1 MLEFINNFKTYIM
14 NTFKKNI
21 FLLILVSLFIN
32 CESKTNLSDIQ
43 IEKKVDDLIAQMTI
57 DEKVGQMTQIDQRFL
72 DTITDLSTYSIGSL
86 LSGGGSHPSV
96 NEPQAW
102 LDMYNKY
109 QSETLKNRLGIP
121 LVYGIDAVH
130 GHNNVYGATIF
141 PQNIGLGA
149 TNNPELIYEISKATS
164 LEVAATGIDWTF
176 SPCLSSPEDYRW
188 GRTYEGFSSD
198 PNIVE
203 ILGAAAVE
211 GYQSVETETGKKVI
225 ACAKHF
231 IGDGNTE
238 FGTGMNGLVDRGN
251 TILTSEELK
260 EKLLPKYKAAIDAN
274 VQTVMASYN
283 SWNGIKC
290 HGSKELLTDILKIE
304 LGFEGFVISDWQGID
319 EIPGDYK
326 SDIITSINAGIDMV
340 MVSGQGQPYK
350 KFMKLLK
357 ESIQEGSIP
366 MSRID
371 DAVKR
376 ILKVKFSNGLF
387 DSPLVTNESLDII
400 GSEKHREIA
409 RQAVRESVV
418 ILKNDGL
425 LPISKEISSIIVA
438 GRGADNLGM
447 QCGGWTINWQGGQG
461 DITVGKTILDG
472 INNSVSADTNV
483 IYSKDGSDLSSVS
496 GDLAV
501 VVIGEDPYTE
511 FFGDKDSLDLLKEDI
526 DTINQLKNKGYKVFV
541 LLISGRPMNVADHI
555 DEWDGFAA
563 IWLPGSE
570 GDGVSDILF
579 GDYPSTGRLSYPWPI
594 QAEKGANAKT
604 SDLLFDVGFG
614 L

>member
-1 MLEFINNFKTYIM
+1 MKKFIIFLS
-14 NTFKKNI
+14 
-21 FLLILVSLFIN
+21 FLLINISCDNIDSN
-32 CESKTNLSDIQ
+32 NLSEAEIS
-43 IEKKVDDLIAQMTI
+43 KKVSELIDSMTL

-86 LSGGGSHPSV
+86 LSGGGSHPKV

-109 QSETLKNRLGIP
+109 QDETLKNRLGIP
-121 LVYGIDAVH
+121 LIYGIDAVH

-149 TNNPELIYEISKATS
+149 TNNPELVYKISEATS

-198 PNIVE
+198 PVLVE
-203 ILGAAAVE
+203 KLGKAAVE
-211 GYQSVETETGKKVI
+211 GYQNALTNSGKKVV

-251 TILTSEELK
+251 TVLTTDELK
-260 EKLLPKYKAAIDAN
+260 EKLLPKYQAAIDAN
-274 VQTVMASYN
+274 VQTIMASYN
-283 SWNGIKC
+283 SWNGVKC
-290 HGSKELLTDILKIE
+290 HGSKELLTDILKVE
-304 LGFEGFVISDWQGID
+304 MGFEGFVISDWQGID
-319 EIPGDYK
+319 EIPGNYK
-326 SDIITSINAGIDMV
+326 SDIITSINAGVDMV

-350 KFMKLLK
+350 KFMRLLK
-357 ESIQEGSIP
+357 ENVEEGSIS
-366 MSRID
+366 MDRID
-371 DAVKR
+371 DAVSR
-376 ILKVKFSNGLF
+376 ILKVKLRNGLF
-387 DSPLVTNESLDII
+387 SNPMVQNDNLQVI
-400 GSEKHREIA
+400 GSDDHRNIA

-418 ILKNDGL
+418 VLKNENL
-425 LPISKEISSIIVA
+425 IPISKESKSIVVA

-461 DITVGKTILDG
+461 DITIGTTILDG
-472 INNSVSADTNV
+472 IKESVSTETKV
-483 IYSKDGSDLSSVS
+483 IHSKDGTDLGNVS
-496 GDLAV
+496 GDLAI

-511 FFGDKDSLDLLKEDI
+511 FFGDKDNLDLLEEDI
-526 DTINQLKNKGYKVFV
+526 QTINNLKDKGYKVLV
-541 LLISGRPMNVADHI
+541 LLISGRPMNIADHL
-555 DEWDGFAA
+555 DNWDGFAA

-570 GDGVSDILF
+570 GNGVSDILF
-579 GDYPSTGRLSYPWPI
+579 GDFQSTGKLSYPWPLN
-594 QAEKGANAKT
+594 AEDGANAPEN
-604 SDLLFDVGFG
+604 DLLYNIGFG

>member
-1 MLEFINNFKTYIM
+1 MKKFIIFLS
-14 NTFKKNI
+14 
-21 FLLILVSLFIN
+21 FLLINISCDNIDSN
-32 CESKTNLSDIQ
+32 NLSEAEIS
-43 IEKKVDDLIAQMTI
+43 KKVSELIDSMTL

-86 LSGGGSHPSV
+86 LSGGGSHPKV

-109 QSETLKNRLGIP
+109 QEETLKNRLGIP
-121 LVYGIDAVH
+121 LIYGIDAVH

-149 TNNPELIYEISKATS
+149 TNNPELVYKISEATS

-198 PNIVE
+198 PALVE
-203 ILGAAAVE
+203 KLGKAAVE
-211 GYQSVETETGKKVI
+211 GYQNAITNSGKKVV

-251 TILTSEELK
+251 TVLTTNELK
-260 EKLLPKYKAAIDAN
+260 EKLLPKYQAAIDAN
-274 VQTVMASYN
+274 VQTIMASYN
-283 SWNGIKC
+283 SWNGVKC
-290 HGSKELLTDILKIE
+290 HGSKELLTDILKVE
-304 LGFEGFVISDWQGID
+304 MGFEGFVISDWQGID
-319 EIPGDYK
+319 EIPGNYK
-326 SDIITSINAGIDMV
+326 SDIITSINAGVDMV

-350 KFMKLLK
+350 KFMRLLK
-357 ESIQEGSIP
+357 ENVEEGSIS
-366 MSRID
+366 MERID
-371 DAVKR
+371 DAVSR
-376 ILKVKFSNGLF
+376 ILKVKLRNGLF
-387 DSPLVTNESLDII
+387 SNPMVQNDNLQVI
-400 GSEKHREIA
+400 GSDDHRNIA

-418 ILKNDGL
+418 VLKNENL
-425 LPISKEISSIIVA
+425 IPISKESKSIVVA

-461 DITVGKTILDG
+461 DITIGTTILDG
-472 INNSVSADTNV
+472 IKESVSTETKV
-483 IYSKDGSDLSSVS
+483 IHSKDGTDLGNVS
-496 GDLAV
+496 GDLAI

-511 FFGDKDSLDLLKEDI
+511 FFGDKDNLDLLEEDI
-526 DTINQLKNKGYKVFV
+526 QTINNLKDKGYKVLV
-541 LLISGRPMNVADHI
+541 LLISGRPMNIADHL
-555 DEWDGFAA
+555 DNWDGFAA
-563 IWLPGSE
+563 IWLPGTE
-570 GDGVSDILF
+570 GNGVSDILF
-579 GDYPSTGRLSYPWPI
+579 GDFQSTGKLSYPWPLN
-594 QAEKGANAKT
+594 AEDGANAPEN
-604 SDLLFDVGFG
+604 DLLYNIGFG

>member
-1 MLEFINNFKTYIM
+1 MKKFIIFLS
-14 NTFKKNI
+14 
-21 FLLILVSLFIN
+21 FLLINISCDNIDSN
-32 CESKTNLSDIQ
+32 NLSEAEIS
-43 IEKKVDDLIAQMTI
+43 KKVSELIDLMTL

-86 LSGGGSHPSV
+86 LSGGGSHPKV

-109 QSETLKNRLGIP
+109 QEETLKNRLGIP
-121 LVYGIDAVH
+121 LIYGIDAVH

-149 TNNPELIYEISKATS
+149 TNNPELVYKISEATS

-198 PNIVE
+198 PVLVE
-203 ILGAAAVE
+203 KLGKAAVE
-211 GYQSVETETGKKVI
+211 GYQNALTNSGKKVV

-251 TILTSEELK
+251 TVLTTDELK
-260 EKLLPKYKAAIDAN
+260 EKLLPKYQAAIDAN
-274 VQTVMASYN
+274 VQTIMASYN
-283 SWNGIKC
+283 SWNGVKC
-290 HGSKELLTDILKIE
+290 HGSKELLTDILKVE
-304 LGFEGFVISDWQGID
+304 MGFEGFVISDWQGID
-319 EIPGDYK
+319 EIPGNYK
-326 SDIITSINAGIDMV
+326 SDIITSINAGVDMV

-350 KFMKLLK
+350 KFMRLLK
-357 ESIQEGSIP
+357 ENVEEGSIS
-366 MSRID
+366 MERID
-371 DAVKR
+371 DAVSR
-376 ILKVKFSNGLF
+376 ILKVKLRNGLF
-387 DSPLVTNESLDII
+387 TNPIVQNDNLQVI
-400 GSEKHREIA
+400 GSDDHRNIA

-418 ILKNDGL
+418 VLKNENL
-425 LPISKEISSIIVA
+425 IPISKESKSIVVA

-461 DITVGKTILDG
+461 DITIGTTILDG
-472 INNSVSADTNV
+472 IKESVSTETKV
-483 IYSKDGSDLSSVS
+483 IHSKDGTDLGNVS
-496 GDLAV
+496 GDLAI

-511 FFGDKDSLDLLKEDI
+511 FFGDKDNLDLLEEDI
-526 DTINQLKNKGYKVFV
+526 QTINNLKDKGYKVLV
-541 LLISGRPMNVADHI
+541 LLISGRPMNIADHL
-555 DEWDGFAA
+555 DNWDGFAA
-563 IWLPGSE
+563 IWLPGTE
-570 GDGVSDILF
+570 GNGVSDILF
-579 GDYPSTGRLSYPWPI
+579 GDFQSTGKLSYPWPLN
-594 QAEKGANAKT
+594 AEDGANAPEN
-604 SDLLFDVGFG
+604 DLLYNIGFG

>member
-1 MLEFINNFKTYIM
+1 MKKFIIFLS
-14 NTFKKNI
+14 
-21 FLLILVSLFIN
+21 FLLINISCDNIDSN
-32 CESKTNLSDIQ
+32 NLSEAEIS
-43 IEKKVDDLIAQMTI
+43 KKVSELIDSMTL

-86 LSGGGSHPSV
+86 LSGGGSHPKV

-109 QSETLKNRLGIP
+109 QEETLKNRLGIP
-121 LVYGIDAVH
+121 LIYGIDAVH

-149 TNNPELIYEISKATS
+149 TNNPELVYKISEATS

-198 PNIVE
+198 PVLVE
-203 ILGAAAVE
+203 KLGKAAVE
-211 GYQSVETETGKKVI
+211 GYQNALTNSGKKVV

-251 TILTSEELK
+251 TVLTTDELK
-260 EKLLPKYKAAIDAN
+260 EKLLPKYQAAIDAN
-274 VQTVMASYN
+274 VQTIMASYN
-283 SWNGIKC
+283 SWNGVKC
-290 HGSKELLTDILKIE
+290 HGSKELLTDILKVE
-304 LGFEGFVISDWQGID
+304 MGFEGFVISDWQGID
-319 EIPGDYK
+319 EIPGNYK
-326 SDIITSINAGIDMV
+326 SDIITSINAGVDMV

-350 KFMKLLK
+350 KFMRLLK
-357 ESIQEGSIP
+357 ENVEEGSIS
-366 MSRID
+366 MERID
-371 DAVKR
+371 DAVSR
-376 ILKVKFSNGLF
+376 ILKVKLRNGLF
-387 DSPLVTNESLDII
+387 SNPIVQNDNLQVI
-400 GSEKHREIA
+400 GSDDHRNIA

-418 ILKNDGL
+418 VLKNENL
-425 LPISKEISSIIVA
+425 IPISKESKSIVVA

-461 DITVGKTILDG
+461 DITIGTTILDG
-472 INNSVSADTNV
+472 IKESVSTETKV
-483 IYSKDGSDLSSVS
+483 IHSKDGTDLGNVS
-496 GDLAV
+496 GDLAI

-511 FFGDKDSLDLLKEDI
+511 FFGDKDNLDLLEEDI
-526 DTINQLKNKGYKVFV
+526 QTINNLKDKGYKVLV
-541 LLISGRPMNVADHI
+541 LLISGRPMNIADHLNN
-555 DEWDGFAA
+555 WDGFAA
-563 IWLPGSE
+563 IWLPGTE
-570 GDGVSDILF
+570 GNGVSDILF
-579 GDYPSTGRLSYPWPI
+579 GDFQSTGKLSYPWPLN
-594 QAEKGANAKT
+594 AEDGANAPEN
-604 SDLLFDVGFG
+604 DLLYNIGFG

>member
-1 MLEFINNFKTYIM
+1 MKKFIIFLS
-14 NTFKKNI
+14 
-21 FLLILVSLFIN
+21 FLLINISCDNIDSN
-32 CESKTNLSDIQ
+32 NLSEAEIS
-43 IEKKVDDLIAQMTI
+43 KKVSELIDSMTL

-86 LSGGGSHPSV
+86 LSGGGSHPKV

-109 QSETLKNRLGIP
+109 QEETLKNRLGIP
-121 LVYGIDAVH
+121 LIYGIDAVH

-149 TNNPELIYEISKATS
+149 TNNPELVYKISEATS

-198 PNIVE
+198 PVLVE
-203 ILGAAAVE
+203 KLGKAAVE
-211 GYQSVETETGKKVI
+211 GYQNALTNSGKKVV

-251 TILTSEELK
+251 TVLTTDELK
-260 EKLLPKYKAAIDAN
+260 EKLLPKYQAAIDAN
-274 VQTVMASYN
+274 VQTIMASYN
-283 SWNGIKC
+283 SWNGVKC
-290 HGSKELLTDILKIE
+290 HGSKELLTDILKVDM
-304 LGFEGFVISDWQGID
+304 GFEGFVISDWQGID
-319 EIPGDYK
+319 EIPGNYK
-326 SDIITSINAGIDMV
+326 SDIITSINAGVDMV

-350 KFMKLLK
+350 KFMRLLK
-357 ESIQEGSIP
+357 ENVEEGSIS
-366 MSRID
+366 MERID
-371 DAVKR
+371 DAVSR
-376 ILKVKFSNGLF
+376 ILKVKLRNGLF
-387 DSPLVTNESLDII
+387 TNPIVQNDNLQVI
-400 GSEKHREIA
+400 GSDDHRNIA

-418 ILKNDGL
+418 VLKNENL
-425 LPISKEISSIIVA
+425 IPISKESKSIVVA

-461 DITVGKTILDG
+461 DITIGTTILDG
-472 INNSVSADTNV
+472 IKASVSTETKV
-483 IYSKDGSDLSSVS
+483 IHSKDGTDLGNVS
-496 GDLAV
+496 GDLAI

-511 FFGDKDSLDLLKEDI
+511 FFGDKDNLDLLEEDI
-526 DTINQLKNKGYKVFV
+526 QTINNLKEKGYKVLV
-541 LLISGRPMNVADHI
+541 LLISGRPMNIADHL
-555 DEWDGFAA
+555 DNWDGFAA
-563 IWLPGSE
+563 IWLPGTE
-570 GDGVSDILF
+570 GNGVSDILF
-579 GDYPSTGRLSYPWPI
+579 GDFQSTGKLSYPWPLN
-594 QAEKGANAKT
+594 AEDGANAPEN
-604 SDLLFDVGFG
+604 DLLYNIGFG

>member
-1 MLEFINNFKTYIM
+1 MI
-14 NTFKKNI
+14 
-21 FLLILVSLFIN
+21 S
-32 CESKTNLSDIQ
+32 ESEID
-43 IEKKVDDLIAQMTI
+43 KKVDKLIQSMTL

-86 LSGGGSHPSV
+86 LSGGGSHPKV

-102 LDMYNKY
+102 LDMYNSY
-109 QSETLKNRLGIP
+109 QSETLKSRLQIP
-121 LVYGIDAVH
+121 LIYGIDAVH

-149 TNNPELIYEISKATS
+149 TNNPELIFKISEATS
-164 LEVAATGIDWTF
+164 IEVAATGIDWTF

-198 PNIVE
+198 PSLVE
-203 ILGAAAVE
+203 ILGEASVK
-211 GYQSVETETGKKVI
+211 GYQSAQTNSGKKVV

-251 TILTSEELK
+251 TILTVEELK
-260 EKLLPKYKAAIDAN
+260 EKLLPKYQAAIDAD
-274 VQTVMASYN
+274 VQTIMASYN
-283 SWNGIKC
+283 SWNGVKC

-304 LGFEGFVISDWQGID
+304 MGFDGFVISDWQGID

-350 KFMKLLK
+350 KFMRLLK
-357 ESIQEGSIP
+357 ESVEEGSIP
-366 MSRID
+366 LARID

-376 ILKVKFSNGLF
+376 ILKVKIRNGLF
-387 DSPLVTNESLDII
+387 DNPLVENDALKVI
-400 GSEKHREIA
+400 GSDAHRDIA

-418 ILKNDGL
+418 VLKNDDII
-425 LPISKEISSIIVA
+425 PISKDSKSIVVA

-461 DITVGKTILDG
+461 DITIGTTILDG
-472 INNSVSADTNV
+472 IKKSVSAETNV
-483 IYSKDGSDLSSVS
+483 IYSEDGQDLNDVD
-496 GDLAV
+496 GELAV

-511 FFGDKDSLDLLKEDI
+511 FFGDKDNLDLLNDDI
-526 DTINQLKNKGYKVFV
+526 NTINNLKNKGYKVMV
-541 LLISGRPMNVADHI
+541 LLISGRPMNIAEHI
-555 DEWDGFAA
+555 DDWDGFAA

-579 GDYPSTGRLSYPWPI
+579 GDFQSTGKLSYPWPI
-594 QAEKGANAKT
+594 KAEYGANADDK
-604 SDLLFDVGFG
+604 DLLFNFG
-614 L
+614 YGL

>member
-1 MLEFINNFKTYIM
+1 MI
-14 NTFKKNI
+14 
-21 FLLILVSLFIN
+21 S
-32 CESKTNLSDIQ
+32 ESEID
-43 IEKKVDDLIAQMTI
+43 KKVDKLIQSMTL

-86 LSGGGSHPSV
+86 LSGGGSHPKV

-102 LDMYNKY
+102 LDMYNSY
-109 QSETLKNRLGIP
+109 QSETLKSRLQIP
-121 LVYGIDAVH
+121 LIYGIDAVH

-149 TNNPELIYEISKATS
+149 TNNPELIFKISEATS
-164 LEVAATGIDWTF
+164 IEVAATGIDWTF

-198 PNIVE
+198 PSLVE
-203 ILGAAAVE
+203 IMGEASVK
-211 GYQSVETETGKKVI
+211 GYQSAQTNSGKKVV

-251 TILTSEELK
+251 TILTVDELK
-260 EKLLPKYKAAIDAN
+260 EKLLPKYQAAIDAD
-274 VQTVMASYN
+274 VQTIMASYN
-283 SWNGIKC
+283 SWNGVKC

-304 LGFEGFVISDWQGID
+304 MGFDGFVISDWQGID

-350 KFMKLLK
+350 KFMRLLK
-357 ESIQEGSIP
+357 ESAEEGSIP
-366 MSRID
+366 LARID

-376 ILKVKFSNGLF
+376 ILKVKIRNGLF
-387 DSPLVTNESLDII
+387 DNPLVENDALKVI
-400 GSEKHREIA
+400 GSDAHRDIA

-418 ILKNDGL
+418 VLKNDDII
-425 LPISKEISSIIVA
+425 PISKDSKSIVVA

-461 DITVGKTILDG
+461 DITIGTTILDG
-472 INNSVSADTNV
+472 IKKSVSAETNV
-483 IYSKDGSDLSSVS
+483 IYSKDGQDLNDVD
-496 GDLAV
+496 GELAV

-511 FFGDKDSLDLLKEDI
+511 FFGDKDNLDLLNDDI
-526 DTINQLKNKGYKVFV
+526 NTINNLKNKGYKVMV
-541 LLISGRPMNVADHI
+541 LLISGRPMNIAEHI
-555 DEWDGFAA
+555 DDWDGFAA

-579 GDYPSTGRLSYPWPI
+579 GDFQSTGKLSYPWPI
-594 QAEKGANAKT
+594 KAEHGANADDK
-604 SDLLFDVGFG
+604 DLLFNFG
-614 L
+614 YGL

>member
-1 MLEFINNFKTYIM
+1 MKKFIIFLS
-14 NTFKKNI
+14 
-21 FLLILVSLFIN
+21 FLLINISCNNIDSN
-32 CESKTNLSDIQ
+32 NLSEAEIS
-43 IEKKVDDLIAQMTI
+43 KKVSELIGSMTL

-86 LSGGGSHPSV
+86 LSGGGSHPKV

-109 QSETLKNRLGIP
+109 QEETLKNRLGIP
-121 LVYGIDAVH
+121 LIYGIDAVH

-149 TNNPELIYEISKATS
+149 TNNPELVYKISEATS

-198 PNIVE
+198 PVLVE
-203 ILGAAAVE
+203 KLGKAAVE
-211 GYQSVETETGKKVI
+211 GYQNALTNSGKKVV

-251 TILTSEELK
+251 TVLTTDKLK
-260 EKLLPKYKAAIDAN
+260 EKLLPKYQAAIDAN
-274 VQTVMASYN
+274 VQTIMASYN
-283 SWNGIKC
+283 SWNGVKC
-290 HGSKELLTDILKIE
+290 HGSKELLTDILKVE
-304 LGFEGFVISDWQGID
+304 MGFEGFVISDWQGID
-319 EIPGDYK
+319 EIPGNYK
-326 SDIITSINAGIDMV
+326 SDIITSINAGVDMV

-350 KFMKLLK
+350 KFMRLLK
-357 ESIQEGSIP
+357 ENVEEGSIS
-366 MSRID
+366 MERID
-371 DAVKR
+371 DAVSR
-376 ILKVKFSNGLF
+376 ILKVKLRNGLF
-387 DSPLVTNESLDII
+387 TNPIVQNDNLQVI
-400 GSEKHREIA
+400 GSDDHRNIA

-418 ILKNDGL
+418 VLKNENL
-425 LPISKEISSIIVA
+425 IPISKESKSIVVA

-461 DITVGKTILDG
+461 DITIGTTILDG
-472 INNSVSADTNV
+472 IKESVSTETKV
-483 IYSKDGSDLSSVS
+483 IHSKDGTDLGNVS
-496 GDLAV
+496 GDLAI

-511 FFGDKDSLDLLKEDI
+511 FFGDKDNLDLLEEDI
-526 DTINQLKNKGYKVFV
+526 QTINNLKEKGYKVLV
-541 LLISGRPMNVADHI
+541 LLISGRPMNIADHL
-555 DEWDGFAA
+555 DNWDGFAA
-563 IWLPGSE
+563 IWLPGTE
-570 GDGVSDILF
+570 GNGVSDILF
-579 GDYPSTGRLSYPWPI
+579 GDFQSTGKLSYPWPI
-594 QAEKGANAKT
+594 NTEDGANAPEN
-604 SDLLFDVGFG
+604 DLLYNIGFG

>member
-1 MLEFINNFKTYIM
+1 MKKYIV
-14 NTFKKNI
+14 FLS
-21 FLLILVSLFIN
+21 FLLINISCN
-32 CESKTNLSDIQ
+32 NSENNNLSEAEIS
-43 IEKKVDDLIAQMTI
+43 KKVSELIDSMTL

-86 LSGGGSHPSV
+86 LSGGGSHPKV

-109 QSETLKNRLGIP
+109 QEETLKNRLGIP
-121 LVYGIDAVH
+121 LIYGIDAVH

-149 TNNPELIYEISKATS
+149 TNNPELVYKISEATS

-198 PNIVE
+198 PVLVE
-203 ILGAAAVE
+203 KLGKAAVE
-211 GYQSVETETGKKVI
+211 GYQNALTNSGKKVV

-251 TILTSEELK
+251 TVLTTDELK
-260 EKLLPKYKAAIDAN
+260 EKLLPKYQAAIDAN
-274 VQTVMASYN
+274 VQTIMASYN
-283 SWNGIKC
+283 SWNGVKC
-290 HGSKELLTDILKIE
+290 HGSKELLTDILKVE
-304 LGFEGFVISDWQGID
+304 MGFEGFVISDWQGID
-319 EIPGDYK
+319 EIPGNYK
-326 SDIITSINAGIDMV
+326 SDIITSINAGVDMV

-350 KFMKLLK
+350 KFMRLLK
-357 ESIQEGSIP
+357 ENVEEGSIS
-366 MSRID
+366 MERID
-371 DAVKR
+371 DAVSR
-376 ILKVKFSNGLF
+376 ILKVKLRNGLF
-387 DSPLVTNESLDII
+387 TNPIVQNDNLQVI
-400 GSEKHREIA
+400 GSDDHRNIA

-418 ILKNDGL
+418 VLKNENL
-425 LPISKEISSIIVA
+425 IPISKESKSIVVA

-461 DITVGKTILDG
+461 DITIGTTILDG
-472 INNSVSADTNV
+472 IKESVSTETKV
-483 IYSKDGSDLSSVS
+483 IYSKDGTDLGNVS
-496 GDLAV
+496 GDLAI

-511 FFGDKDSLDLLKEDI
+511 FFGDKDNLDLLEEDI
-526 DTINQLKNKGYKVFV
+526 QTINNLKEKGYKVLV
-541 LLISGRPMNVADHI
+541 LLISGRPMNIADHL
-555 DEWDGFAA
+555 DNWDGFAA
-563 IWLPGSE
+563 IWLPGTE
-570 GDGVSDILF
+570 GNGVSDILF
-579 GDYPSTGRLSYPWPI
+579 GDFQSTGKLSYPWPI
-594 QAEKGANAKT
+594 NAEDGANAPEN
-604 SDLLFDVGFG
+604 DLLYNIGFG

>member
-1 MLEFINNFKTYIM
+1 MKKFIIFLS
-14 NTFKKNI
+14 
-21 FLLILVSLFIN
+21 FLLINISCDNIDSN
-32 CESKTNLSDIQ
+32 NLSEAEIS
-43 IEKKVDDLIAQMTI
+43 KKVSELIDSMTL

-86 LSGGGSHPSV
+86 LSGGGSHPKV

-109 QSETLKNRLGIP
+109 QEETLKNRLGIP
-121 LVYGIDAVH
+121 LIYGIDAVH

-149 TNNPELIYEISKATS
+149 TNNPELVYKISEATS

-198 PNIVE
+198 PVLVE
-203 ILGAAAVE
+203 KLGKAAVE
-211 GYQSVETETGKKVI
+211 GYQNALTNSGKKVV

-251 TILTSEELK
+251 TVLTTDELK
-260 EKLLPKYKAAIDAN
+260 EKLLPKYQAAIDAN
-274 VQTVMASYN
+274 VQTIMASYN
-283 SWNGIKC
+283 SWNGVKC
-290 HGSKELLTDILKIE
+290 HGSKELLTDILKVE
-304 LGFEGFVISDWQGID
+304 MGFEGFVISDWQGID
-319 EIPGDYK
+319 EIPGNYK
-326 SDIITSINAGIDMV
+326 SDIITSINAGVDMV

-350 KFMKLLK
+350 KFMRLLK
-357 ESIQEGSIP
+357 ENVEEGSIS
-366 MSRID
+366 MERID
-371 DAVKR
+371 DAVSR
-376 ILKVKFSNGLF
+376 ILKVKLRNGLF
-387 DSPLVTNESLDII
+387 TNPIVQNDNLQVI
-400 GSEKHREIA
+400 GSDDHRNIA

-418 ILKNDGL
+418 VLKNENII
-425 LPISKEISSIIVA
+425 PISKESKSIVVA

-461 DITVGKTILDG
+461 DITIGTTILDG
-472 INNSVSADTNV
+472 IKESVSTETKV
-483 IYSKDGSDLSSVS
+483 IHSKDGTDLGNVS
-496 GDLAV
+496 GDLAI

-511 FFGDKDSLDLLKEDI
+511 FFGDKDNLDLLEEDI
-526 DTINQLKNKGYKVFV
+526 QTINNLKEKGYKVLV
-541 LLISGRPMNVADHI
+541 LLISGRPMNIADHL
-555 DEWDGFAA
+555 DNWDGFAA
-563 IWLPGSE
+563 IWLPGTE
-570 GDGVSDILF
+570 GNGVSDILF
-579 GDYPSTGRLSYPWPI
+579 GDFQSTGKLSYPWPI
-594 QAEKGANAKT
+594 NAEDGANAPEN
-604 SDLLFDVGFG
+604 DLLYNIGFG

>member
-1 MLEFINNFKTYIM
+1 MKKFIIFLS
-14 NTFKKNI
+14 
-21 FLLILVSLFIN
+21 FLLINISCDNIDSN
-32 CESKTNLSDIQ
+32 NLSEAEIS
-43 IEKKVDDLIAQMTI
+43 KKVSELIDSMTL

-86 LSGGGSHPSV
+86 LSGGGSHPKV

-109 QSETLKNRLGIP
+109 QEETLKNRLGIP
-121 LVYGIDAVH
+121 LIYGIDAVH

-149 TNNPELIYEISKATS
+149 TNNPELVYKISEATS

-198 PNIVE
+198 PVLVE
-203 ILGAAAVE
+203 KLGKAAVE
-211 GYQSVETETGKKVI
+211 GYQNALTNSGKKVV

-251 TILTSEELK
+251 TVLTTDELK
-260 EKLLPKYKAAIDAN
+260 EKLLPKYQAAIDAN
-274 VQTVMASYN
+274 VQTIMASYN
-283 SWNGIKC
+283 SWNGVKC
-290 HGSKELLTDILKIE
+290 HGSKELLTDILKVDM
-304 LGFEGFVISDWQGID
+304 GFEGFVISDWQGID
-319 EIPGDYK
+319 EIPGNYK
-326 SDIITSINAGIDMV
+326 SDIITSINAGVDMV

-350 KFMKLLK
+350 KFMRLLK
-357 ESIQEGSIP
+357 ENVEEGSIS
-366 MSRID
+366 MERID
-371 DAVKR
+371 DAVSR
-376 ILKVKFSNGLF
+376 ILKVKLRNGLF
-387 DSPLVTNESLDII
+387 TNPIVQNDNLQVI
-400 GSEKHREIA
+400 GSDDHRNIA

-418 ILKNDGL
+418 VLKNENL
-425 LPISKEISSIIVA
+425 IPISKESKSIVVA

-461 DITVGKTILDG
+461 DITIGTTILEG
-472 INNSVSADTNV
+472 IKASVSTETKV
-483 IYSKDGSDLSSVS
+483 IHSKDGTDLGNVS
-496 GDLAV
+496 GDLAI

-511 FFGDKDSLDLLKEDI
+511 FFGDKDNLDLLEEDI
-526 DTINQLKNKGYKVFV
+526 QTINNLKEKGYKVLV
-541 LLISGRPMNVADHI
+541 LLISGRPMNIADHL
-555 DEWDGFAA
+555 DNWDGFAA
-563 IWLPGSE
+563 IWLPGTE
-570 GDGVSDILF
+570 GNGVSDILF
-579 GDYPSTGRLSYPWPI
+579 GDFQSTGKLSYPWPI
-594 QAEKGANAKT
+594 NTEDGANAPEN
-604 SDLLFDVGFG
+604 DLLYNIGFG

>member
-1 MLEFINNFKTYIM
+1 MKKYIV
-14 NTFKKNI
+14 
-21 FLLILVSLFIN
+21 FLWSLFLIN
-32 CESKTNLSDIQ
+32 ISCNNQSNSKLSENQ
-43 IEKKVDDLIAQMTI
+43 INKKVDEIIEMMNI
-57 DEKVGQMTQIDQRFL
+57 DEKIGQMTQIDQRFL
-72 DTITDLSTYSIGSL
+72 DTITDISTYSIGSL
-86 LSGGGSHPSV
+86 LSGGGSHPEI

-109 QSETLKNRLGIP
+109 QSESLKSRLQIP
-121 LVYGIDAVH
+121 LIYGIDAVH

-149 TNNPELIYEISKATS
+149 TNNPELIYKISEATS
-164 LEVAATGIDWTF
+164 IEVAATGIDWTF

-198 PNIVE
+198 PKRVE
-203 ILGAAAVE
+203 MLGEAAVL
-211 GYQSVETETGKKVI
+211 GYQNAKTSSGKSVV

-238 FGTGMNGLVDRGN
+238 FGTGMRGLVDRGN
-251 TILTSEELK
+251 TEMTVEELK
-260 EKLLPKYKAAIDAN
+260 LKLIPKYQAAVDAN

-283 SWNGIKC
+283 SWNGVKC
-290 HGSKELLTDILKIE
+290 HGSKELLTDILKVE
-304 LGFEGFVISDWQGID
+304 MGFKGFVISDWQGID

-340 MVSGQGQPYK
+340 MVSGQAQPYK

-357 ESIQEGSIP
+357 KSVQEGSIS
-366 MSRID
+366 MERID
-371 DAVKR
+371 DAVQR
-376 ILKVKFSNGLF
+376 ILKVKLRSGLF
-387 DSPLVTNESLDII
+387 ESPLVENSSLNTI
-400 GSEKHREIA
+400 GSDNHRKIA

-418 ILKNDGL
+418 LLKNENII
-425 LPISKEISSIIVA
+425 PISKNVNKLIVS

-447 QCGGWTINWQGGQG
+447 QCGGWTIDWQGGQG
-461 DITVGKTILDG
+461 DITIGTTILDG
-472 INNSVSADTNV
+472 IKNALSKETNI
-483 IYSKDGSDLSSVS
+483 IYSENALDLEDSD
-496 GDLAV
+496 GDLAI

-511 FFGDKDSLDLLKEDI
+511 FFGDKENLDLMDEDLN
-526 DTINQLKNKGYKVFV
+526 TIKNLKNKGYKVLV
-541 LLISGRPMNVADHI
+541 LLISGRPMNISDHI
-555 DEWDGFAA
+555 ENWDAFAA

-579 GDYPSTGRLSYPWPI
+579 GDYESTGTLSYPWPI
-594 QAEKGANAKT
+594 NTEDGANALANN
-604 SDLLFDVGFG
+604 LLFKIGFG

>member
-1 MLEFINNFKTYIM
+1 MKKFIIFLS
-14 NTFKKNI
+14 
-21 FLLILVSLFIN
+21 FLLINISCDNIDSN
-32 CESKTNLSDIQ
+32 NLSEAEIS
-43 IEKKVDDLIAQMTI
+43 KKVSELIDSMTL

-86 LSGGGSHPSV
+86 LSGGGSHPKV

-109 QSETLKNRLGIP
+109 QEETLKNRLGIP
-121 LVYGIDAVH
+121 LIYGIDAVH

-149 TNNPELIYEISKATS
+149 TNNPELVYKISEATS

-198 PNIVE
+198 PVLVE
-203 ILGAAAVE
+203 KLGKAAVE
-211 GYQSVETETGKKVI
+211 GYQNALTNSGKKIV

-251 TILTSEELK
+251 TVLTTDELK
-260 EKLLPKYKAAIDAN
+260 EKLLPKYQAAIDAN
-274 VQTVMASYN
+274 VQTIMASYN
-283 SWNGIKC
+283 SWNGVKC
-290 HGSKELLTDILKIE
+290 HGSKELLTDILKVDM
-304 LGFEGFVISDWQGID
+304 GFEGFVISDWQGID
-319 EIPGDYK
+319 EIPGNYK
-326 SDIITSINAGIDMV
+326 SDIITSINAGVDMV

-350 KFMKLLK
+350 KFMRLLK
-357 ESIQEGSIP
+357 ENVEEGSIS
-366 MSRID
+366 MERID
-371 DAVKR
+371 DAVSR
-376 ILKVKFSNGLF
+376 ILKVKLRNGLF
-387 DSPLVTNESLDII
+387 TNPIVQNDNLQVI
-400 GSEKHREIA
+400 GSDDHRNIA

-418 ILKNDGL
+418 VLKNENL
-425 LPISKEISSIIVA
+425 IPISKESKSIVVA

-461 DITVGKTILDG
+461 DITIGTTILDG
-472 INNSVSADTNV
+472 IKESVSTETKV
-483 IYSKDGSDLSSVS
+483 IHSKDGTDLGNVS
-496 GDLAV
+496 GDLAI

-511 FFGDKDSLDLLKEDI
+511 FFGDKDNLDLLEEDI
-526 DTINQLKNKGYKVFV
+526 QTINNLKEKGYKVLV
-541 LLISGRPMNVADHI
+541 LLISGRPMNIADHL
-555 DEWDGFAA
+555 DNWDGFAA
-563 IWLPGSE
+563 IWLPGTE
-570 GDGVSDILF
+570 GNGVSDILF
-579 GDYPSTGRLSYPWPI
+579 GDFQSTGKLSYPWPI
-594 QAEKGANAKT
+594 NTEDGANAPEN
-604 SDLLFDVGFG
+604 DLLYNIGFG

>member
-1 MLEFINNFKTYIM
+1 MI
-14 NTFKKNI
+14 
-21 FLLILVSLFIN
+21 S
-32 CESKTNLSDIQ
+32 ESEID
-43 IEKKVDDLIAQMTI
+43 KKVDKLIQSMTL

-86 LSGGGSHPSV
+86 LSGGGSHPKV

-102 LDMYNKY
+102 LDMYNGY
-109 QSETLKNRLGIP
+109 QSETLKSRLQIP
-121 LVYGIDAVH
+121 LIYGIDAVH
-130 GHNNVYGATIF
+130 GHNNVYGATIV
-141 PQNIGLGA
+141 PQNIGVGA
-149 TNNPELIYEISKATS
+149 TNNPELIFKISEATS
-164 LEVAATGIDWTF
+164 IEVAATGIDWTF

-198 PNIVE
+198 PSLVE
-203 ILGAAAVE
+203 ILGEASVK
-211 GYQSVETETGKKVI
+211 GYQSAQTNSGKKVV

-251 TILTSEELK
+251 TILTVDELK
-260 EKLLPKYKAAIDAN
+260 EKLLPKYQAAIDAD
-274 VQTVMASYN
+274 VQTIMASYN
-283 SWNGIKC
+283 SWNGVKC

-304 LGFEGFVISDWQGID
+304 MGFDGFVISDWQGID

-350 KFMKLLK
+350 KFMRLLK
-357 ESIQEGSIP
+357 ESVEEGSIP
-366 MSRID
+366 LARID

-376 ILKVKFSNGLF
+376 ILKVKIRNGLF
-387 DSPLVTNESLDII
+387 DNPLVENDALKVI
-400 GSEKHREIA
+400 GSDAHRDIA

-418 ILKNDGL
+418 VLKNDDII
-425 LPISKEISSIIVA
+425 PISKDSKSIVVA

-461 DITVGKTILDG
+461 DITIGTTILDG
-472 INNSVSADTNV
+472 IKKSVSAETNV
-483 IYSKDGSDLSSVS
+483 IYSEDGQDLNDVD
-496 GDLAV
+496 GELAV

-511 FFGDKDSLDLLKEDI
+511 FFGDKDNLDLLNDDI
-526 DTINQLKNKGYKVFV
+526 NTINNLKNKGYKVMV
-541 LLISGRPMNVADHI
+541 LLISGRPMNIAEHI
-555 DEWDGFAA
+555 DDWDGFAA

-579 GDYPSTGRLSYPWPI
+579 GDFQSTGKLSYPWPI
-594 QAEKGANAKT
+594 KAEHGANADDK
-604 SDLLFDVGFG
+604 DLLFNFG
-614 L
+614 YGL

>member
-1 MLEFINNFKTYIM
+1 MKKFIIFLS
-14 NTFKKNI
+14 
-21 FLLILVSLFIN
+21 FLLINISCDNIDSN
-32 CESKTNLSDIQ
+32 NLSEAEIS
-43 IEKKVDDLIAQMTI
+43 KKVSELIDSMTL

-86 LSGGGSHPSV
+86 LSGGGSHPKV

-109 QSETLKNRLGIP
+109 QEETLKNRLGIP
-121 LVYGIDAVH
+121 LIYGIDAVH

-149 TNNPELIYEISKATS
+149 TNNPELVYKISEATS

-198 PNIVE
+198 PVLVE
-203 ILGAAAVE
+203 KLGKAAVE
-211 GYQSVETETGKKVI
+211 GYQNALTNSGKKVV

-251 TILTSEELK
+251 TVLTTDELK
-260 EKLLPKYKAAIDAN
+260 EKLLPKYQAAIDAN
-274 VQTVMASYN
+274 VQTIMASYN
-283 SWNGIKC
+283 SWNGVKC
-290 HGSKELLTDILKIE
+290 HGSKELLTDILKVE
-304 LGFEGFVISDWQGID
+304 MGFEGFVISDWQGID
-319 EIPGDYK
+319 EIPGNYK
-326 SDIITSINAGIDMV
+326 SDIITSINAGVDMV

-350 KFMKLLK
+350 KFMRLLK
-357 ESIQEGSIP
+357 ENVEEGSIS
-366 MSRID
+366 MERID
-371 DAVKR
+371 DAVSR
-376 ILKVKFSNGLF
+376 ILKVKLRNGLF
-387 DSPLVTNESLDII
+387 TNPIVQNDNLQVI
-400 GSEKHREIA
+400 GSDDHRNIA

-418 ILKNDGL
+418 VLKNENL
-425 LPISKEISSIIVA
+425 IPISKESKSIVVA

-461 DITVGKTILDG
+461 DITIGTTILDG
-472 INNSVSADTNV
+472 IKESVSTETKV
-483 IYSKDGSDLSSVS
+483 IHSKDGEDLGNVS
-496 GDLAV
+496 GDLAI

-511 FFGDKDSLDLLKEDI
+511 FFGDKDNLDLLEEDI
-526 DTINQLKNKGYKVFV
+526 QTINNLKDKGYKVLV
-541 LLISGRPMNVADHI
+541 LLISGRPMNIADHL
-555 DEWDGFAA
+555 DNWDGFAS
-563 IWLPGSE
+563 IWLPGTE
-570 GDGVSDILF
+570 GNGVSDILF
-579 GDYPSTGRLSYPWPI
+579 GDFQSTGKLSYPWPLN
-594 QAEKGANAKT
+594 AEDGANT
-604 SDLLFDVGFG
+604 LENDLLYNIGFG

>member
-1 MLEFINNFKTYIM
+1 MS
-14 NTFKKNI
+14 
-21 FLLILVSLFIN
+21 FLLINISCN
-32 CESKTNLSDIQ
+32 NSENNNLSEAEIS
-43 IEKKVDDLIAQMTI
+43 KKVSELIDSMTL

-86 LSGGGSHPSV
+86 LSGGGSHPEV

-109 QSETLKNRLGIP
+109 QEETLKNRLGIP
-121 LVYGIDAVH
+121 LIYGIDAVH

-149 TNNPELIYEISKATS
+149 TNNPELVYKISEATS

-198 PNIVE
+198 PVLVE
-203 ILGAAAVE
+203 KLGKAAVE
-211 GYQSVETETGKKVI
+211 GYQNALTNSGKKVV

-251 TILTSEELK
+251 TVLTTDELK
-260 EKLLPKYKAAIDAN
+260 EKLLPKYRAAIDAN
-274 VQTVMASYN
+274 VQTIMASYN
-283 SWNGIKC
+283 SWNGVKC
-290 HGSKELLTDILKIE
+290 HGSKELLTDILKVE
-304 LGFEGFVISDWQGID
+304 MGFEGFVISDWQGID
-319 EIPGDYK
+319 EIPGNYK
-326 SDIITSINAGIDMV
+326 SDIITSINAGVDMV

-350 KFMKLLK
+350 KFMRLLK
-357 ESIQEGSIP
+357 ENVEEGSIS
-366 MSRID
+366 MERID
-371 DAVKR
+371 DAVSR
-376 ILKVKFSNGLF
+376 ILKVKLRNGLF
-387 DSPLVTNESLDII
+387 TNPIVQNDNLQVI
-400 GSEKHREIA
+400 GSDAHRNIA

-418 ILKNDGL
+418 VLKNENL
-425 LPISKEISSIIVA
+425 IPISKESKSIVVA

-461 DITVGKTILDG
+461 DITIGTTILDG
-472 INNSVSADTNV
+472 IKESVSAETKV
-483 IYSKDGSDLSSVS
+483 IHSKDGEDLGNVS
-496 GDLAV
+496 GDLAI

-511 FFGDKDSLDLLKEDI
+511 FFGDKDNLDLLEEDI
-526 DTINQLKNKGYKVFV
+526 QTINNLKDKGYKVLV
-541 LLISGRPMNVADHI
+541 LLISGRPMNIADHL
-555 DEWDGFAA
+555 DNWDGFAA
-563 IWLPGSE
+563 IWLPGTE
-570 GDGVSDILF
+570 GNGVSDILF
-579 GDYPSTGRLSYPWPI
+579 GDFQSTGKLSYPWPLN
-594 QAEKGANAKT
+594 AEDGANT
-604 SDLLFDVGFG
+604 RENDLLYNIGFG

>member
-1 MLEFINNFKTYIM
+1 MKKFIIFLS
-14 NTFKKNI
+14 
-21 FLLILVSLFIN
+21 FLLINISCDNIDSN
-32 CESKTNLSDIQ
+32 NLSEAEIS
-43 IEKKVDDLIAQMTI
+43 KKVSELIDSMTL

-86 LSGGGSHPSV
+86 LSGGGSHPKV

-109 QSETLKNRLGIP
+109 QEETLKNRLGIP
-121 LVYGIDAVH
+121 LIYGIDAVH

-149 TNNPELIYEISKATS
+149 TNNPELVYKISEATS

-198 PNIVE
+198 PVLVE
-203 ILGAAAVE
+203 KLGKAAVE
-211 GYQSVETETGKKVI
+211 GYQNALTNSGKKVV

-251 TILTSEELK
+251 TVLTTDELK
-260 EKLLPKYKAAIDAN
+260 EKLLPKYQAAIDAN
-274 VQTVMASYN
+274 VQTIMASYN
-283 SWNGIKC
+283 SWNGVKC
-290 HGSKELLTDILKIE
+290 HGSKELLTDILKVE
-304 LGFEGFVISDWQGID
+304 MGFEGFVISDWQGID
-319 EIPGDYK
+319 EIPGNYK
-326 SDIITSINAGIDMV
+326 SDIITSINAGVDMV

-350 KFMKLLK
+350 KFMRLLK
-357 ESIQEGSIP
+357 ENVEEGSIS
-366 MSRID
+366 MERID
-371 DAVKR
+371 DAVSR
-376 ILKVKFSNGLF
+376 ILKVKLRNGLF
-387 DSPLVTNESLDII
+387 TNPIVQNDNLQVI
-400 GSEKHREIA
+400 GSDDHRNIA

-418 ILKNDGL
+418 VLKNENL
-425 LPISKEISSIIVA
+425 IPISKESKSIVVA

-461 DITVGKTILDG
+461 DITIGTTILEG
-472 INNSVSADTNV
+472 IKESVSAETKV
-483 IYSKDGSDLSSVS
+483 IHSKDGTDLGNVS
-496 GDLAV
+496 GDLAI

-511 FFGDKDSLDLLKEDI
+511 FFGDKDNLDLLEEDI
-526 DTINQLKNKGYKVFV
+526 QTINNLKDKGYKVLV
-541 LLISGRPMNVADHI
+541 LLISGRPMNIADHL
-555 DEWDGFAA
+555 DNWDGFAA
-563 IWLPGSE
+563 IWLPGTE
-570 GDGVSDILF
+570 GNGVSDILF
-579 GDYPSTGRLSYPWPI
+579 GDFQSTGKLSYPWPLN
-594 QAEKGANAKT
+594 AEDGANAPEN
-604 SDLLFDVGFG
+604 DLLYNIGFG

>member
-1 MLEFINNFKTYIM
+1 MKKFIIFLS
-14 NTFKKNI
+14 
-21 FLLILVSLFIN
+21 FLLINISCDNIDSN
-32 CESKTNLSDIQ
+32 NLSEAEIS
-43 IEKKVDDLIAQMTI
+43 KKVSELIDSMTL

-86 LSGGGSHPSV
+86 LSGGGSHPKV

-109 QSETLKNRLGIP
+109 QEETLKNRLGIP
-121 LVYGIDAVH
+121 LIYGIDAVH

-149 TNNPELIYEISKATS
+149 TNNPELVYKISEATS

-198 PNIVE
+198 PVLVE
-203 ILGAAAVE
+203 KLGKAAVE
-211 GYQSVETETGKKVI
+211 GYQNALTNSGKKVV

-251 TILTSEELK
+251 TVLTTDELK
-260 EKLLPKYKAAIDAN
+260 EKLLPKYQAAIDAN
-274 VQTVMASYN
+274 VQTIMASYN
-283 SWNGIKC
+283 SWNGVKC
-290 HGSKELLTDILKIE
+290 HGSKELLTDILKVE
-304 LGFEGFVISDWQGID
+304 MGFEGFVISDWQGID
-319 EIPGDYK
+319 EIPGNYK
-326 SDIITSINAGIDMV
+326 SDIITSINAGVDMV

-350 KFMKLLK
+350 KFMRLLK
-357 ESIQEGSIP
+357 ENVEEGSIS
-366 MSRID
+366 MERID
-371 DAVKR
+371 DAVSR
-376 ILKVKFSNGLF
+376 ILKVKLRNGLF
-387 DSPLVTNESLDII
+387 TNPIVQNDNLQVI
-400 GSEKHREIA
+400 GSDDHRNIA

-418 ILKNDGL
+418 VLKNENL
-425 LPISKEISSIIVA
+425 IPISKESKSIVVA

-461 DITVGKTILDG
+461 DITIGTTILDG
-472 INNSVSADTNV
+472 IKESVSTETKV
-483 IYSKDGSDLSSVS
+483 IHSKDGTDLGNVS
-496 GDLAV
+496 GDLAI

-511 FFGDKDSLDLLKEDI
+511 FFGDKDNLDLLEEDI
-526 DTINQLKNKGYKVFV
+526 QTINNLKDKGYKVLV
-541 LLISGRPMNVADHI
+541 LLISGRPMNIADHL
-555 DEWDGFAA
+555 DNWDGFAA
-563 IWLPGSE
+563 IWLPGTE
-570 GDGVSDILF
+570 GNGVSDILF
-579 GDYPSTGRLSYPWPI
+579 GDFQSTGKLSYPWPI
-594 QAEKGANAKT
+594 NTEDGANAPEN
-604 SDLLFDVGFG
+604 DLLYNIGFG

>member
-1 MLEFINNFKTYIM
+1 MKKFIIFLS
-14 NTFKKNI
+14 
-21 FLLILVSLFIN
+21 FLLINISCDNIDSN
-32 CESKTNLSDIQ
+32 NLSEAEIS
-43 IEKKVDDLIAQMTI
+43 KKVSELIDSMTL

-86 LSGGGSHPSV
+86 LSGGGSHPKV

-109 QSETLKNRLGIP
+109 QEETLKNRLGIP
-121 LVYGIDAVH
+121 LIYGIDAVH

-149 TNNPELIYEISKATS
+149 TNNPELVYKISEATS

-198 PNIVE
+198 PALVE
-203 ILGAAAVE
+203 KLGKAAVE
-211 GYQSVETETGKKVI
+211 GYQNALTNSGKKVV

-251 TILTSEELK
+251 TVLTTDELK
-260 EKLLPKYKAAIDAN
+260 EKLLPKYQAAIDAN
-274 VQTVMASYN
+274 VQTIMASYN
-283 SWNGIKC
+283 SWNGVKC
-290 HGSKELLTDILKIE
+290 HGSKELLTDILKVE
-304 LGFEGFVISDWQGID
+304 MGFEGFVISDWQGID
-319 EIPGDYK
+319 EIPGNYK
-326 SDIITSINAGIDMV
+326 SDIITSINAGVDMV

-350 KFMKLLK
+350 KFMRLLK
-357 ESIQEGSIP
+357 ENVEEGSIS
-366 MSRID
+366 MERID
-371 DAVKR
+371 DAVSR
-376 ILKVKFSNGLF
+376 ILKVKLRNGLF
-387 DSPLVTNESLDII
+387 TNPIVQNDNLQVI
-400 GSEKHREIA
+400 GSDDHRNIA

-418 ILKNDGL
+418 VLKNENL
-425 LPISKEISSIIVA
+425 IPISKESKSIVVA

-461 DITVGKTILDG
+461 DITIGTTILDG
-472 INNSVSADTNV
+472 IIESVSAETKV
-483 IYSKDGSDLSSVS
+483 IHSKDGRDLGNVS
-496 GDLAV
+496 GDLAI

-511 FFGDKDSLDLLKEDI
+511 FFGDKDNLDLLEEDI
-526 DTINQLKNKGYKVFV
+526 QTINNLKEKGYKVLV
-541 LLISGRPMNVADHI
+541 LLISGRPMNIADHL
-555 DEWDGFAA
+555 DNWDGFAA
-563 IWLPGSE
+563 IWLPGTE
-570 GDGVSDILF
+570 GNGVSDILF
-579 GDYPSTGRLSYPWPI
+579 GDFQSTGKLSYPWPI
-594 QAEKGANAKT
+594 NAEDGANAPEN
-604 SDLLFDVGFG
+604 DLLYNIGFG

>member
-1 MLEFINNFKTYIM
+1 MKKFIIFLS
-14 NTFKKNI
+14 
-21 FLLILVSLFIN
+21 FLLINISCDNIDSN
-32 CESKTNLSDIQ
+32 NLSEAEIS
-43 IEKKVDDLIAQMTI
+43 KKVSELIDSMTL

-86 LSGGGSHPSV
+86 LSGGGSHPKV

-109 QSETLKNRLGIP
+109 QEETLKNRLGIP
-121 LVYGIDAVH
+121 LIYGIDAVH

-149 TNNPELIYEISKATS
+149 TNNPELVYKISEATS

-198 PNIVE
+198 PVLVE
-203 ILGAAAVE
+203 KLGKAAVE
-211 GYQSVETETGKKVI
+211 GYQNALTNSGKKVV

-251 TILTSEELK
+251 TVLTTDELK
-260 EKLLPKYKAAIDAN
+260 EKLLPKYQAAIDAN
-274 VQTVMASYN
+274 VQTIMASYN
-283 SWNGIKC
+283 SWNGVKC
-290 HGSKELLTDILKIE
+290 HGSKELLTDILKVE
-304 LGFEGFVISDWQGID
+304 MGFEGFVISDWQGID
-319 EIPGDYK
+319 EIPGNYK
-326 SDIITSINAGIDMV
+326 SDIITSINAGVDMV

-350 KFMKLLK
+350 KFMRLLK
-357 ESIQEGSIP
+357 ENVEEGSIS
-366 MSRID
+366 MERID
-371 DAVKR
+371 DAVSR
-376 ILKVKFSNGLF
+376 ILKVKLRNGLF
-387 DSPLVTNESLDII
+387 TNPIVQNDNLQVI
-400 GSEKHREIA
+400 GSDDHRNIA

-418 ILKNDGL
+418 VLKNENL
-425 LPISKEISSIIVA
+425 IPISKESKSIVVA

-461 DITVGKTILDG
+461 DITIGTTILDG
-472 INNSVSADTNV
+472 IKESVSTETKV
-483 IYSKDGSDLSSVS
+483 IHSKDGTDLGNVS
-496 GDLAV
+496 GDLAI

-511 FFGDKDSLDLLKEDI
+511 FFGDKDNLDLLEEDI
-526 DTINQLKNKGYKVFV
+526 QTINNLKDKGYKVLV
-541 LLISGRPMNVADHI
+541 LLISGRPMNIADHL
-555 DEWDGFAA
+555 DNWDGFAA
-563 IWLPGSE
+563 IWLPGTE
-570 GDGVSDILF
+570 GNGVSDILF
-579 GDYPSTGRLSYPWPI
+579 GDFQSSGKLSYPWPLN
-594 QAEKGANAKT
+594 AEDGANAPEN
-604 SDLLFDVGFG
+604 DLLYNIGFG

>member
-1 MLEFINNFKTYIM
+1 MKKFIIFLS
-14 NTFKKNI
+14 
-21 FLLILVSLFIN
+21 FLLINISCDNIDSN
-32 CESKTNLSDIQ
+32 NLSEAEIS
-43 IEKKVDDLIAQMTI
+43 KKVSELIDSMTL

-86 LSGGGSHPSV
+86 LSGGGSHPKV

-109 QSETLKNRLGIP
+109 QEETLKNRLGIP
-121 LVYGIDAVH
+121 LIYGIDAVH

-149 TNNPELIYEISKATS
+149 TNNPELVYKISEATS

-198 PNIVE
+198 PVLVE
-203 ILGAAAVE
+203 KLGKAAVE
-211 GYQSVETETGKKVI
+211 GYQNALTNSGKKVV

-251 TILTSEELK
+251 TVLTTDELK
-260 EKLLPKYKAAIDAN
+260 EKLLPKYQAAIDAN
-274 VQTVMASYN
+274 VQTIMASYN
-283 SWNGIKC
+283 SWNGVKC
-290 HGSKELLTDILKIE
+290 HGSKELLTDILKVDM
-304 LGFEGFVISDWQGID
+304 GFEGFVISDWQGID
-319 EIPGDYK
+319 EIPGNYK
-326 SDIITSINAGIDMV
+326 SDIITSINAGVDMV

-350 KFMKLLK
+350 KFMRLLK
-357 ESIQEGSIP
+357 ENVEEGSIS
-366 MSRID
+366 MERID
-371 DAVKR
+371 DAVSR
-376 ILKVKFSNGLF
+376 ILKVKLRNGLF
-387 DSPLVTNESLDII
+387 TNPIVQNDNLQVI
-400 GSEKHREIA
+400 GSDDHRNIA

-418 ILKNDGL
+418 VLKNENL
-425 LPISKEISSIIVA
+425 IPISKESKSIVVA

-461 DITVGKTILDG
+461 DITIGTTILDG
-472 INNSVSADTNV
+472 IKASVSTETKV
-483 IYSKDGSDLSSVS
+483 IHSKDGTDLGNVS
-496 GDLAV
+496 GDLAI

-511 FFGDKDSLDLLKEDI
+511 FFGDKDNLDLLEEDI
-526 DTINQLKNKGYKVFV
+526 QTINNLKEKGYKVLV
-541 LLISGRPMNVADHI
+541 LLISGRPMNIADHL
-555 DEWDGFAA
+555 DNWDGFAA
-563 IWLPGSE
+563 IWLPGTE
-570 GDGVSDILF
+570 GNGVSDILF
-579 GDYPSTGRLSYPWPI
+579 GDFQSTGKLSYPWPI
-594 QAEKGANAKT
+594 NAEDGANAPEN
-604 SDLLFDVGFG
+604 DLLYNIGFG

>member
-1 MLEFINNFKTYIM
+1 MI
-14 NTFKKNI
+14 
-21 FLLILVSLFIN
+21 S
-32 CESKTNLSDIQ
+32 ESEID
-43 IEKKVDDLIAQMTI
+43 KKVDKLIQSMTL

-86 LSGGGSHPSV
+86 LSGGGSHPKV

-102 LDMYNKY
+102 LDMYNGY
-109 QSETLKNRLGIP
+109 QSETLKSRLQIP
-121 LVYGIDAVH
+121 LIYGIDAVH

-149 TNNPELIYEISKATS
+149 TNNPELIFKISEATS
-164 LEVAATGIDWTF
+164 IEVAATGIDWTF

-198 PNIVE
+198 PSLVE
-203 ILGAAAVE
+203 ILGEASVK
-211 GYQSVETETGKKVI
+211 GYQSAQTNSGKKVV

-251 TILTSEELK
+251 TILTVDELK
-260 EKLLPKYKAAIDAN
+260 EKLLPKYQAAIDAD
-274 VQTVMASYN
+274 VQTIMASYN
-283 SWNGIKC
+283 SWNGVKC

-304 LGFEGFVISDWQGID
+304 MGFDGFVISDWQGID

-350 KFMKLLK
+350 KFMRLLK
-357 ESIQEGSIP
+357 ESVEEGSIQLA
-366 MSRID
+366 RID

-376 ILKVKFSNGLF
+376 ILKVKIRNGLF
-387 DSPLVTNESLDII
+387 DNPLVENDALKVI
-400 GSEKHREIA
+400 GSDAHRDIA

-418 ILKNDGL
+418 VLKNDDII
-425 LPISKEISSIIVA
+425 PISKDSKSIVVA

-461 DITVGKTILDG
+461 DITIGTTILDG
-472 INNSVSADTNV
+472 IKKSVSAETNV
-483 IYSKDGSDLSSVS
+483 IYSEDGQDLNDVD
-496 GDLAV
+496 GELAV

-511 FFGDKDSLDLLKEDI
+511 FFGDKDNLDLLNDDI
-526 DTINQLKNKGYKVFV
+526 NTINNLKNKGYKVMV
-541 LLISGRPMNVADHI
+541 LLISGRPMNIAEHI
-555 DEWDGFAA
+555 DDWDGFAA

-579 GDYPSTGRLSYPWPI
+579 GDFQSTGKLSYPWPI
-594 QAEKGANAKT
+594 KAEHGANADDK
-604 SDLLFDVGFG
+604 DLLFNFG
-614 L
+614 YGL